1 MTKYLMEQGKINNFR
16 NQKAGNKFEGNFRK
30 KGTQAIFF
38 RVNLREGLKALRDFR
53 SSSTSIL
60 TFF

>member
-16 NQKAGNKFEGNFRK
+16 NQKAGNKFEANFRK

-38 RVNLREGLKALRDFR
+38 REQGPP
-53 SSSTSIL
+53 SPPPPGGT
-60 TFF
+60 